1 MDLGTNLSLRK
12 TPKSSQF
19 IQHTR
24 NMFRQCQLDQGE
36 KKLYFQRIVNL
47 STNKEDVFKDKDKLQ
62 ILTETSLPSTCNIL
76 YKAQTIKMM
85 IHSQSHRIKKM
96 VCPHRQQH
104 HVFNNTIQEAK
115 HNISSTCCVL
125 QPNFLF

>member
-1 MDLGTNLSLRK
+1 MDLGTKLSLRK

-85 IHSQSHRIKKM
+85 IHSQSHRIKKNGL
-96 VCPHRQQH
+96 P
-104 HVFNNTIQEAK
+104 
-115 HNISSTCCVL
+115 S
-125 QPNFLF
+125 